1 MAEEIQEAVQIIR
14 VAYDGIEIAMKVGSG
29 GIAAMQK
36 AIDFLKGMLDY
47 EKSLGKTSMRKL
59 LLKGGDLQVLQFNTE
74 DMKKV
79 EKMAKKYGIL
89 YSVLP
94 DCNRKDGL
102 SEVIFHTEAVPRV
115 NMMIQKLKFGKI
127 ATFDDYLKNGDEK
140 SLGKLMDFLKKQ
152 QGNEKSHTIE
162 GDRVNSAIDGLIE
175 KVGMFAMEKKA
186 ISVDQVKENFS
197 INGEQAESVIRQ
209 LETIGVLG
217 SKNEDG
223 THTVMMDKDAFINR
237 VRGYQDLAERMRAVA
252 ASKNANLSDV
262 TISAAYEAHSF
273 EDPTWTW
280 DGHDSA
286 TADFRCSFC
295 DFECSLTAQGDAI
308 TYETTTEPTYT
319 TEGKRVYTASVTMNG
334 VTYTSDITETLEK
347 TSRKVEVTYIDL
359 KGIEK
364 TVSATRI
371 VGDETDLESGWY
383 AVVDSVT
390 NNNRIS
396 NNGKVHGGVNL
407 ILCDGATFTNPE
419 GMSVNGARSLTVW
432 GQSAGTG
439 TWNITEPPTSCAGIG
454 GYINASGNITI
465 NGGVI
470 NVTGAQ
476 NAAGIGA
483 GGFAPDSQGVITING
498 GTVNAKGGHSGAG
511 IGGGNADNSYAGR
524 VIINGGNV
532 TATGNSRG
540 AGIGSGRQSYADVII
555 SGGTVKAVEGNFASV
570 GIGGSG
576 STVTLTY
583 TDDVSITSTGYDG
596 TVTLEQPFTD
606 GTNVFEAGV
615 VDDNSVLADTT
626 LRPSGGIG
634 VRLAGHS
641 ISLDGDIA
649 VNFYMELSDSVIERR
664 C

>member
-1 MAEEIQEAVQIIR
+1 MNLAVVNEAVTEMNGVEHQFTEEEKNFVVQFAFRSGSKEDTISLIEALAHSADKAESDEIMVTYRSKYDMKPAWVEQVENLLVALEMYRIEEEKAINHLADILTAYGIDVSAEEIRTTETETLNNSQRESGGAIMAEEIQEAVQIIR

-59 LLKGGDLQVLQFNTE
+59 ILKGGDLQVLQFNTE

-162 GDRVNSAIDGLIE
+162 GDRVNTAIDGLIE

-197 INGEQAESVIRQ
+197 INGEQAESVIKQ

-262 TISAAYEAHSF
+262 TISKKLIIEENDHAVKTRVPGTWGEEARYVWLRKENIMEIHGGKTMLTF
-273 EDPTWTW
+273 L
-280 DGHDSA
+280 DS
-286 TADFRCSFC
+286 TKDYKLYDEQNRVV
-295 DFECSLTAQGDAI
+295 
-308 TYETTTEPTYT
+308 TTQKGTELYT
-319 TEGKRVYTASVTMNG
+319 HY
-334 VTYTSDITETLEK
+334 D
-347 TSRKVEVTYIDL
+347 KVESSVRERYEKVQKQQKKTTQ
-359 KGIEK
+359 KK
-364 TVSATRI
+364 TVT
-371 VGDETDLESGWY
+371 T
-383 AVVDSVT
+383 
-390 NNNRIS
+390 
-396 NNGKVHGGVNL
+396 KK
-407 ILCDGATFTNPE
+407 
-419 GMSVNGARSLTVW
+419 AR
-432 GQSAGTG
+432 
-439 TWNITEPPTSCAGIG
+439 
-454 GYINASGNITI
+454 
-465 NGGVI
+465 
-470 NVTGAQ
+470 
-476 NAAGIGA
+476 
-483 GGFAPDSQGVITING
+483 
-498 GTVNAKGGHSGAG
+498 
-511 IGGGNADNSYAGR
+511 
-524 VIINGGNV
+524 
-532 TATGNSRG
+532 
-540 AGIGSGRQSYADVII
+540 
-555 SGGTVKAVEGNFASV
+555 
-570 GIGGSG
+570 
-576 STVTLTY
+576 
-583 TDDVSITSTGYDG
+583 
-596 TVTLEQPFTD
+596 
-606 GTNVFEAGV
+606 
-615 VDDNSVLADTT
+615 
-626 LRPSGGIG
+626 
-634 VRLAGHS
+634 
-641 ISLDGDIA
+641 
-649 VNFYMELSDSVIERR
+649 
-664 C
+664 

>member
-59 LLKGGDLQVLQFNTE
+59 ILKGGDLQVLQFNAE

-162 GDRVNSAIDGLIE
+162 GDKVNSAIDGLIE

-217 SKNEDG
+217 KKNEDG

-252 ASKNANLSDV
+252 ASKKGENVYID
-262 TISAAYEAHSF
+262 
-273 EDPTWTW
+273 
-280 DGHDSA
+280 
-286 TADFRCSFC
+286 
-295 DFECSLTAQGDAI
+295 SLTYEQFMMLGDAELSRRFSMQDEAEQKAKI
-308 TYETTTEPTYT
+308 DREQANELEYVDESQ
-319 TEGKRVYTASVTMNG
+319 KSDAS
-334 VTYTSDITETLEK
+334 E
-347 TSRKVEVTYIDL
+347 
-359 KGIEK
+359 
-364 TVSATRI
+364 SANAS
-371 VGDETDLESGWY
+371 SGS
-383 AVVDSVT
+383 A
-390 NNNRIS
+390 
-396 NNGKVHGGVNL
+396 
-407 ILCDGATFTNPE
+407 GAKPVRNPE
-419 GMSVNGARSLTVW
+419 REKPKWEDT
-432 GQSAGTG
+432 
-439 TWNITEPPTSCAGIG
+439 ITNRMLHWSYTPEQKEEVKKAL
-454 GYINASGNITI
+454 
-465 NGGVI
+465 
-470 NVTGAQ
+470 
-476 NAAGIGA
+476 AAGVPKA
-483 GGFAPDSQGVITING
+483 TI
-498 GTVNAKGGHSGAG
+498 
-511 IGGGNADNSYAGR
+511 
-524 VIINGGNV
+524 
-532 TATGNSRG
+532 
-540 AGIGSGRQSYADVII
+540 
-555 SGGTVKAVEGNFASV
+555 
-570 GIGGSG
+570 
-576 STVTLTY
+576 LTY
-583 TDDVSITSTGYDG
+583 FYPEVSVEKMSSYRKK
-596 TVTLEQPFTD
+596 P
-606 GTNVFEAGV
+606 
-615 VDDNSVLADTT
+615 
-626 LRPSGGIG
+626 
-634 VRLAGHS
+634 
-641 ISLDGDIA
+641 
-649 VNFYMELSDSVIERR
+649 
-664 C
+664 